1 MHAGSEHSDEFTVMI
16 TCIIFTVLIAL
27 IALCKA
33 QVVDMALQENVKNLS
48 TEITEIKLELQA
60 ALGTI
65 DEAFAVPGLRTVPT
79 MTLAS
84 LTSSQEEIP

>member
-65 DEAFAVPGLRTVPT
+65 DEAFAVPDLRTVPT
-79 MTLAS
+79 TTLAS